1 MEAADYKIL
10 LHNNI
15 TTTYK
20 KADQRKINNINRDAK
35 KIAIDLDMEDRI
47 DKMQESENYI
57 TVKNHKED
65 FPHKT

>member
-1 MEAADYKIL
+1 MEAVDYKIL